1 MGKLKDVGVKK
12 KKKLHT
18 VQKKL
23 QNEPVMPLQ
32 LLFFLLNNNFEMRL
46 TSLCTLK
53 CMYSICFFLFLMY
66 VLF

>member
-32 LLFFLLNNNFEMRL
+32 LLFFFI
-46 TSLCTLK
+46 K
-53 CMYSICFFLFLMY
+53 
-66 VLF
+66 